1 MKKSQKYVYVALIY
15 EPGFVAKFIKF
26 WTGYP
31 YSHVTFSFDEK
42 LEKNHAFSRKKE
54 STPLVAGYVL
64 ENKNHYTLG
73 KDVNINTIIYKI
85 PVTNEEYKNIKEY
98 IDEISK
104 DKEYLY
110 NYLSMITLAVIKGFR
125 VYKSMHCTE
134 FVAKI
139 LTMISSVKMSKKW
152 YKYLPKDFDNDLKQY
167 TIFNGIMDMSNIK
180 KNDEDYFFKK
190 VSFIK
195 YMKVSLYIAREV
207 MYRVIHR
214 KCSPRFKPEKIEL

>member
-1 MKKSQKYVYVALIY
+1 MKKNQKYVYVALIY

-54 STPLVAGYVL
+54 STPLVAG
-64 ENKNHYTLG
+64 
-73 KDVNINTIIYKI
+73 YKI

-180 KNDEDYFFKK
+180 KNDEDYFFQK

-195 YMKVSLYIAREV
+195 YMKVSLYIAGEV